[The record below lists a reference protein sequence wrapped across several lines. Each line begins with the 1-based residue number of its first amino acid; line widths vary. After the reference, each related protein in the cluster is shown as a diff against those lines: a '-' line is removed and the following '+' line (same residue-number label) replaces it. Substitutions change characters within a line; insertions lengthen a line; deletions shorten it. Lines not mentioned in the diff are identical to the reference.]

1 MVACSLQVCSLCPSE
16 YLVWTWNRKGVCQV
30 DSKLKHLAIL
40 GHSWG
45 LASSA
50 PEGPHSQ
57 TAGSP
62 RKIREIRF
70 AAKVLG
76 TTEVME
82 WCVRI
87 RVPGP
92 EEAEEDKNDREEVAE
107 EELEKDVQGVH
118 CVSGPKR

>member
-1 MVACSLQVCSLCPSE
+1 M
-16 YLVWTWNRKGVCQV
+16 
-30 DSKLKHLAIL
+30 DSTKLKHLAIL

-76 TTEVME
+76 TTELME
-82 WCVRI
+82 LWVWI

-92 EEAEEDKNDREEVAE
+92 EKAEENKNDREEVAE

-118 CVSGPKR
+118 CVPGTKR

>member
-1 MVACSLQVCSLCPSE
+1 M
-16 YLVWTWNRKGVCQV
+16 N
-30 DSKLKHLAIL
+30 HLAIL

-76 TTEVME
+76 TTELME
-82 WCVRI
+82 WCVWI
-87 RVPGP
+87 QVPGP
-92 EEAEEDKNDREEVAE
+92 EKAEENKNDREEVAE
-107 EELEKDVQGVH
+107 EELEEDVQGVH
-118 CVSGPKR
+118 CVPGTKR

>member
-1 MVACSLQVCSLCPSE
+1 MNPQ
-16 YLVWTWNRKGVCQV
+16 VWTWNRKAVCQNQV

-70 AAKVLG
+70 AAKVLR

-82 WCVRI
+82 LMFQDASTWASEGR
-87 RVPGP
+87 GAQ
-92 EEAEEDKNDREEVAE
+92 EQ
-107 EELEKDVQGVH
+107 QG
-118 CVSGPKR
+118 GGGGGGA